1 MTLRL
6 EDLQTLNQIAATL
19 NQAVDVRGALDDS
32 LAQLV
37 ALLGLQTGWVF
48 LSQPESQDRWHGRGY
63 HLAAHHNLPPALA
76 LYNPEAWDKGCD
88 CQSLCNKGQLLTA
101 YNEVKCSR
109 LADVPGDRRGL
120 AVHASVPL
128 RGRDEVLGIL
138 NVAAPDWSAFD
149 QRALALLTNV
159 GGQMGLALER
169 ARLYEMM
176 QEQRINEQAT
186 LLRLSNQLLGRLD
199 LDELLNFLVSEV
211 LKLQDVDAC
220 AVLLPGPGGQNLYFR
235 AATGWVS
242 DPVGHGY
249 RVPLR
254 GSFSGQVMD
263 SQKPVV
269 REAVSDVD
277 DFPWVSDWFRREDF
291 RAEAVIP
298 LVAQGRSIG
307 VMVVDAK
314 QPRYFSEADL
324 RFLQLMA
331 NQAAIAIE
339 RTRLRDEE
347 IRRQRLDQELA
358 VGREIQLS
366 MLPPGY
372 PRIPGWEFTAVYEAA
387 QQVGGDFYDFFPLP
401 HRPGSW
407 GLVIA
412 DVSDKG
418 VPAALYM
425 ALSRTNIRNTALEG
439 HPPAQ
444 ALSLTN
450 RYLLDDSRSDMFVS
464 AVYGVL
470 QAGNGRFAYSN
481 AGHNH
486 PFIWRAA
493 TGETEDLIAHGV
505 ILGVLRDVEL
515 EERQVTLS
523 PGDLLVLYTDG
534 VTEAM
539 NAAYEEFGIGRLKTA
554 VANHLATHPN
564 VATDATGEAILHAV
578 HTFCGEER
586 QTDDITL
593 LLVRRT
599 V

>member
-88 CQSLCNKGQLLTA
+88 CQSLCNKGQLLAA

-138 NVAAPDWSAFD
+138 NVAAPAWNAFD